1 MNHSNFDK
9 VNLDNCLHPLSG
21 YVVGAGLTP
30 GKWKGEIKM
39 FAKVNTE
46 FKFGWKSF
54 NCKLWIV

>member
-46 FKFGWKSF
+46 FKFFAFGWKKF
-54 NCKLWIV
+54 